1 MKKILLFGLI
11 GLMIFSAGYS
21 TLDDDLI
28 SYYNFEETS
37 GTTFYDSLFL
47 YNGTNSGETIMSSG
61 INGYG
66 YELHSSSGKKLLII
80 NPDIQDLT
88 WNIWY
93 KINDTVQTGLS
104 SFFYKGD
111 SDPNATRM
119 ATNTDS
125 GGIWFPIVDND
136 FYYST
141 QPFHSNEWQMITITR
156 NTTHTRIF
164 INGIW
169 DNTLPESHFG
179 GNTRFGGN
187 PTNDR
192 WIDGWV
198 DEVAVFSTEL
208 TTENITYLYNNGDG
222 RFYPFTDPIIMN
234 YNVTQIFDNST
245 LHNVEFNTTQA
256 IEFTGYNDTGLLT
269 PQLLNINIPNMSY
282 DANQTSGIAFNMN
295 FNNASANIYE
305 VIVTNPYNSSVSET
319 FYFTINDVKNI
330 SYINT
335 STFFK
340 YNITQSLNFTN
351 NLDTGIYT
359 CDDYYNLTI
368 PSLNISNRLI
378 KSCELTSVT
387 FNNSLIY
394 NYTTYLTNERFSR
407 IINNTVYFY
416 TNAYNNTIPNYNQT
430 IVNNTITDIKWYL
443 NTFPNYASSNQNI
456 NVTIDFNGTTTT
468 PTASALNYTY
478 FNLLTSD
485 ELVETVPFYLI
496 LNLTYGTES
505 LLFNESYTQSITTL
519 QLDNCS
525 TYSNTLM
532 WLHIKDELDLNRV
545 DLVPNSSV
553 YMSFNVNGGYFTLN
567 VINDTDGVI
576 QVCTNN
582 SVNFTADVDFSYI
595 AENFGAST
603 KPNREHFFFKTYFN
617 NIINQSFYK
626 LPTANAEKIIFNL
639 VDNAQQPLVNY
650 YLNIKK
656 WYGDG
661 YSTVAIAKTDINGQA
676 ITYVEYNIPNYAFDI
691 LNENGTLVDSTEN
704 IILTTTPTTIQVDE
718 GTGVSSY
725 FVDNNSYG
733 YINVWN
739 NGTEYFTTI
748 MNNENSVDTTFKLLV
763 YYSNG
768 SILCSE
774 TSTQT
779 TSYTTMCEVPDWSN
793 QTFIVRG
800 SLIRN
805 NDNRFILLYNYLIDD
820 RLPTTPIFDTDE
832 GLLWLAIMIIVS
844 SVGIVAISPSF
855 LPLSPA
861 ISLLLTNALGLT
873 SISVFMIGGLTVTGI
888 ILMLWFMKT

>member
-1 MKKILLFGLI
+1 
-11 GLMIFSAGYS
+11 
-21 TLDDDLI
+21 
-28 SYYNFEETS
+28 
-37 GTTFYDSLFL
+37 
-47 YNGTNSGETIMSSG
+47 
-61 INGYG
+61 
-66 YELHSSSGKKLLII
+66 
-80 NPDIQDLT
+80 
-88 WNIWY
+88 
-93 KINDTVQTGLS
+93 
-104 SFFYKGD
+104 
-111 SDPNATRM
+111 
-119 ATNTDS
+119 
-125 GGIWFPIVDND
+125 
-136 FYYST
+136 
-141 QPFHSNEWQMITITR
+141 
-156 NTTHTRIF
+156 
-164 INGIW
+164 
-169 DNTLPESHFG
+169 
-179 GNTRFGGN
+179 
-187 PTNDR
+187 
-192 WIDGWV
+192 
-198 DEVAVFSTEL
+198 
-208 TTENITYLYNNGDG
+208 
-222 RFYPFTDPIIMN
+222 
-234 YNVTQIFDNST
+234 
-245 LHNVEFNTTQA
+245 
-256 IEFTGYNDTGLLT
+256 
-269 PQLLNINIPNMSY
+269 
-282 DANQTSGIAFNMN
+282 
-295 FNNASANIYE
+295 
-305 VIVTNPYNSSVSET
+305 
-319 FYFTINDVKNI
+319 
-330 SYINT
+330 
-335 STFFK
+335 
-340 YNITQSLNFTN
+340 
-351 NLDTGIYT
+351 
-359 CDDYYNLTI
+359 
-368 PSLNISNRLI
+368 
-378 KSCELTSVT
+378 
-387 FNNSLIY
+387 
-394 NYTTYLTNERFSR
+394 
-407 IINNTVYFY
+407 
-416 TNAYNNTIPNYNQT
+416 
-430 IVNNTITDIKWYL
+430 
-443 NTFPNYASSNQNI
+443 
-456 NVTIDFNGTTTT
+456 
-468 PTASALNYTY
+468 
-478 FNLLTSD
+478 
-485 ELVETVPFYLI
+485 
-496 LNLTYGTES
+496 
-505 LLFNESYTQSITTL
+505 
-519 QLDNCS
+519 
-525 TYSNTLM
+525 M